1 MKDALGWYGYDRG
14 ATSGSETSSDSEL
27 PRKRYSPLR
36 SIANDC
42 LCCAWCQKIGNS
54 KEFSLKTPN
63 GNKVFCSE
71 QCFTQCRRASFKRN
85 KTCDWCRH
93 VRHTVNYVDFQD
105 GDHQLQFCSDKC
117 LNQYKMNIFCKE
129 TEAHL
134 EAHPHLRESTAVES
148 GPGLITPDLW
158 LRDCR
163 SPASEESLSP
173 QPSLTLLEGKKE
185 KEMKKKGRRQRRI
198 ASPPRIPLHP
208 LPPPLLPPPW
218 RRKPEVP
225 ALVPIARPVPMLPGL
240 LPPPTT
246 LVPYPIFF
254 PIPIPIPIPLPL
266 PGLKMSDL
274 EGAKKTEQSQTTHL
288 AQPPPR
294 KRKRISDISQEN
306 EAARKPKTVHA

>member
-1 MKDALGWYGYDRG
+1 MAIRCFARNNVLLNVGEQALKGTKLVIG
-14 ATSGSETSSDSEL
+14 AGMFDTLSTML
-27 PRKRYSPLR
+27 TFKMVIINY
-36 SIANDC
+36 
-42 LCCAWCQKIGNS
+42 NS
-54 KEFSLKTPN
+54 VEKSFISL
-63 GNKVFCSE
+63 
-71 QCFTQCRRASFKRN
+71 Q
-85 KTCDWCRH
+85 H
-93 VRHTVNYVDFQD
+93 LI
-105 GDHQLQFCSDKC
+105 QLICSDKC

-134 EAHPHLRESTAVES
+134 EAHPHLRESTVAES

-173 QPSLTLLEGKKE
+173 QPSLTMPDGKKE
-185 KEMKKKGRRQRRI
+185 KEAKKKGRRQRRI

-218 RRKPEVP
+218 RRKPDVP

-274 EGAKKTEQSQTTHL
+274 EGAKKTEPTQPTHL

-294 KRKRISDISQEN
+294 KRKRITDISQEN